1 MLRSGLALSGFNH
14 RDRAQ
19 GTDDGVLTAL
29 ELEGLDLYGTELVVL
44 SACETGLGKVD
55 QGEGVFGLRRA
66 LVLSGARSQ
75 VVSLWKVDDKATEA
89 LMTAFYTRL
98 TAGEDR
104 VQALRQVQRDMREGR
119 LSQPT
124 RSAGSRGRVNLVST
138 SKSDAVDLSGWRHP
152 FYWASFGLSG
162 ADGPVRFD

>member
-1 MLRSGLALSGFNH
+1 MVLDSSTLTEHLRALLPQGLAL
-14 RDRAQ
+14 DRKARRLVCR
-19 GTDDGVLTAL
+19 VLL
-29 ELEGLDLYGTELVVL
+29 LD
-44 SACETGLGKVD
+44 
-55 QGEGVFGLRRA
+55 LRRA

-119 LSQPT
+119 LSQPA

-162 ADGPVRFD
+162 ADGPVRFE